1 MKTFL
6 QLYSI
11 AKTPKN
17 QNFSLSQIYLI
28 SLPPKVYF
36 FHHSLLVAVVV
47 AVAAVVVAGV
57 VLVGPFY
64 KERREKKRSR
74 NILMKFEAFLG
85 SFAER
90 KTF

>member
-47 AVAAVVVAGV
+47 AVV

-64 KERREKKRSR
+64 KERREKKVFLEKKKKKFGKQ
-74 NILMKFEAFLG
+74 NILSDAKF
-85 SFAER
+85 S
-90 KTF
+90 

>member
-47 AVAAVVVAGV
+47 AVV

-64 KERREKKRSR
+64 KERREKKV
-74 NILMKFEAFLG
+74 FL
-85 SFAER
+85 
-90 KTF
+90 

>member
-47 AVAAVVVAGV
+47 VVVV

-64 KERREKKRSR
+64 KERREKKVFLEKKKKKFGKQ
-74 NILMKFEAFLG
+74 NILSDAKF
-85 SFAER
+85 S
-90 KTF
+90 KVV

>member
-47 AVAAVVVAGV
+47 AVV

-64 KERREKKRSR
+64 KERREKKVFLEKKKKKFGKQ
-74 NILMKFEAFLG
+74 NILSDAKF
-85 SFAER
+85 S
-90 KTF
+90 KVV

>member
-47 AVAAVVVAGV
+47 

-64 KERREKKRSR
+64 KERREKKV
-74 NILMKFEAFLG
+74 FL
-85 SFAER
+85 
-90 KTF
+90 

>member
-17 QNFSLSQIYLI
+17 QYFSLSQIYLI

-47 AVAAVVVAGV
+47 AVV

-64 KERREKKRSR
+64 KERRERKVFLEKKKKKFGKQ
-74 NILMKFEAFLG
+74 NILSDAKF
-85 SFAER
+85 S
-90 KTF
+90 KVV